1 MSTSEVP
8 PVPEPAV
15 QRGAWLLADGRAP
28 EAVDVLKGVVA
39 EAPIY
44 AAAHVLLAAALDAA
58 GRPEEALDVWHRAA
72 FLVPSSPLVQRE
84 RRRLSGAPEP
94 AAPTAPGP
102 TAPSPADAIADVP
115 REPRSESAPEE
126 TPESHGAPAPSNA
139 APASAPASAPDSESA
154 RDAAPALETDAAGGA
169 QPAPS
174 ADDAPAPA
182 PHELPA
188 PNELPEGAHVA
199 PAEELFTR
207 APREADGAPEPAPE
221 NEGGP
226 SPAAPP
232 PQPLPVPDWGDLS
245 DPALAILPPEEPAP
259 PPEVPDDPGGWAILA
274 EAPRPER
281 PRGPLQPDIVPP
293 DEWTPPP
300 EATPRTVPG
309 APTVPPPEATSP
321 PTWAPP
327 ATPPPAPLAPAAP
340 VPDDMASGD
349 APGADAAPAPGDE
362 PALADDLDA
371 LIESLETAPRITPD
385 PNFEAPLPDLDRP
398 VDDLASETLA
408 KIYAAQHQY
417 VEAAVVYERL
427 AARAPEQAEALLARA
442 AEMRRHAS

>member
-1 MSTSEVP
+1 MSTSDVP

-84 RRRLSGAPEP
+84 RRRLSDAPEP
-94 AAPTAPGP
+94 AAPIAPGP
-102 TAPSPADAIADVP
+102 TAPSPADVPSPADALAGVP
-115 REPRSESAPEE
+115 REPL
-126 TPESHGAPAPSNA
+126 
-139 APASAPASAPDSESA
+139 SESA
-154 RDAAPALETDAAGGA
+154 REETPGPYASPPPSLDAAPTPAPESTPDPAAALDADAAGGA
-169 QPAPS
+169 PS
-174 ADDAPAPA
+174 AHDAPAPS
-182 PHELPA
+182 PH
-188 PNELPEGAHVA
+188 ELPEGAHVA

-207 APREADGAPEPAPE
+207 APLEADGAPEPAPE
-221 NEGGP
+221 SEARP

-232 PQPLPVPDWGDLS
+232 PRAPRPLPVPDWGDLS
-245 DPALAILPPEEPAP
+245 DPALAILPPEEAES
-259 PPEVPDDPGGWAILA
+259 PPEAPEDPGGWAILA
-274 EAPRPER
+274 EARRPER

-327 ATPPPAPLAPAAP
+327 AAPTPAAP
-340 VPDDMASGD
+340 ATAAPPPYDMASGSP
-349 APGADAAPAPGDE
+349 PGADATPAPADP

-385 PNFEAPLPDLDRP
+385 PAFEAPLPDLDRP

-427 AARAPEQAEALLARA
+427 AARTPEQAEALLARA